1 MDRGKGGRPEPST
14 GLRGRPAPLPSP
26 GCSPPVTSARSPKPP
41 RHGSPT
47 ITGRGRSSLTQIH
60 PVERPCVKRSDK
72 SPWSCGDRGRSLGGH
87 FPNVTTPWCLNT
99 ASRVRDKQLPERAAP
114 WRASKRERVPRPS
127 VPVSVKSPERPLI
140 APCHPPW
147 MAFDCQR
154 LNCSR
159 SVLVF
164 RGSVRRA
171 PRPHTHARGVPGERP
186 PPSHN
191 HRVGDARPAS
201 SVCSGRAAVICQRS

>member
-1 MDRGKGGRPEPST
+1 MDRGKGGRPELST

-72 SPWSCGDRGRSLGGH
+72 SPWSCGDRGRSLGDH

-147 MAFDCQR
+147 MAFDCQSFELFPFCAR
-154 LNCSR
+154 
-159 SVLVF
+159 F
-164 RGSVRRA
+164 
-171 PRPHTHARGVPGERP
+171 PRFC
-186 PPSHN
+186 PPS
-191 HRVGDARPAS
+191 PAAAHS
-201 SVCSGRAAVICQRS
+201 RAGRSR